1 MRFSISS
8 RGRKLARLLLAFSV
22 SFWMAGAGCLWGC
35 SNTAMASDMREMNH
49 QPAVASHSCHAR
61 THDCCA
67 KKASK
72 QTARLTAPST
82 VPFLLGMQSDGMMKD
97 CPLAVNANAAVT
109 KATTDLS
116 DSAELPIATPLK
128 IEGSEKLVDLSS
140 TPVQFLN
147 RGPTYLRCCVFLI

>member
-1 MRFSISS
+1 MRSAISNKVK
-8 RGRKLARLLLAFSV
+8 KLVRLLLAFSV

-72 QTARLTAPST
+72 QTASLTTPST
-82 VPFLLGMQSDGMMKD
+82 VLSLLGMQSDGMMKD
-97 CPLAVNANAAVT
+97 CPLAVNANAAIT

-116 DSAELPIATPLK
+116 ASAELPIADPPK
-128 IEGSEKLVDLSS
+128 IESPTTLVDLSS
-140 TPVQFLN
+140 TPIQFLN
-147 RGPTYLRCCVFLI
+147 RGPTYLRFCVFLI